1 MVGGVRLR
9 DGVRI
14 EKEAK
19 RKSERETERDN
30 IPEGVPGGPTKTR
43 RTEEMRRCPLVRP
56 GRWRL
61 GHARQ

>member
-1 MVGGVRLR
+1 MVGSVRLR

-30 IPEGVPGGPTKTR
+30 IPEGVPGGPTETR
-43 RTEEMRRCPLVRP
+43 HTEEMRRWPLVRP
-56 GRWRL
+56 SR
-61 GHARQ
+61 

>member
-30 IPEGVPGGPTKTR
+30 HTRRCFGGICGGVPRGG
-43 RTEEMRRCPLVRP
+43 EYEMRHLQV
-56 GRWRL
+56 
-61 GHARQ
+61 